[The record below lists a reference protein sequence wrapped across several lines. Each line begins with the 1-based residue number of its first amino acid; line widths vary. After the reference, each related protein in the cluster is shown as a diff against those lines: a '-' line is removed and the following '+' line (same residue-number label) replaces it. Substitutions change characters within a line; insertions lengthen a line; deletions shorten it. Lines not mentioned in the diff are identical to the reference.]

1 MSLDNDQGVL
11 MRKFLPLTVAA
22 GIAAWFFARHPRGKV
37 LFGKLHGK
45 ISAVV
50 PKQYDDATLK
60 DKVESELFRD
70 EHEVKGSISVNAQAG
85 VVQLRGEL
93 PSQDLID
100 ALVNRTQQIHGVREV
115 ESLLHLTGTEA
126 PMHN

>member
-1 MSLDNDQGVL
+1 MK
-11 MRKFLPLTVAA
+11 KFVIGALVAVGGA
-22 GIAAWFFARHPRGKV
+22 LLFADRRRR
-37 LFGKLHGK
+37 
-45 ISAVV
+45 AVV
-50 PKQYDDATLK
+50 IGRLRGVIAKTHPKHYDDATLK

-70 EHEVKGSISVNAQAG
+70 EHEVKGSISVNAQEG

-100 ALVNRTQQIHGVREV
+100 ALVSRTQQIHGVREV

>member
-1 MSLDNDQGVL
+1 
-11 MRKFLPLTVAA
+11 MRKLLPLTVAA

-45 ISAVV
+45 FSSVV

-70 EHEVKGSISVNAQAG
+70 EHEVKGAINVNAQEG
-85 VVQLRGEL
+85 VVQLRGTA
-93 PSQDLID
+93 
-100 ALVNRTQQIHGVREV
+100 ALAGSDRRARRAHTEDPGRPRGGEPAAHTRHRSTHA
-115 ESLLHLTGTEA
+115 SLSRV
-126 PMHN
+126 

>member
-1 MSLDNDQGVL
+1 
-11 MRKFLPLTVAA
+11 MRKLLSLAAAA
-22 GIAAWFFARHPRGKV
+22 GLAAWLFLTRRGR
-37 LFGKLHGK
+37 
-45 ISAVV
+45 VV
-50 PKQYDDATLK
+50 RGRLEGAASGLLPKQYDDATLK

-70 EHEVKGSISVNAQAG
+70 EHEVKGSISVNAQEG

-100 ALVNRTQQIHGVREV
+100 ALVHRTKQIHGVREV

-126 PMHN
+126 PM

>member
-1 MSLDNDQGVL
+1 MKKFGVGAIL
-11 MRKFLPLTVAA
+11 AA
-22 GIAAWFFARHPRGKV
+22 IGAWFIADHRRRAVAIGRVRGLIAQTHPK
-37 LFGKLHGK
+37 H
-45 ISAVV
+45 
-50 PKQYDDATLK
+50 YDDATLK

-70 EHEVKGSISVNAQAG
+70 EHEVKGSISVNAQEG

-100 ALVNRTQQIHGVREV
+100 ALVHRTKQIHGVREV

-126 PMHN
+126 PMHH